1 MGKRFVSIWF
11 RYLETDWFTIRRP
24 ALKGVPFVLATPD
37 HGRMVI
43 TSANSIAQKL
53 GVDTG
58 MVVADARAIIP
69 SLEVLDHK
77 PGIANKLLKGIGEW
91 CIRYSP
97 VVAIDP
103 PNGLLLD
110 VSGCAHLWGGEGVYI
125 NDISTRLQS
134 LGYSVRVSIS
144 DTIGASWGIA
154 RFGRGSLIIDPGKQT
169 SAILSLPPAS
179 LRLET
184 ENIERL
190 HKLGLREVGDFI
202 AMPRSALK
210 RRFGKSFIQ
219 NLDKALGHEH
229 ETLDPIHPVISWQ
242 ERLPCL
248 EPIVTATGIEIALN
262 QLLDTLCTR
271 LKKES
276 KGLRLAS
283 FKGYR
288 VDGKIEHVEI
298 ATIRPTYNARH
309 LFKLFEISL
318 SSIEPA
324 LGIDLFMLEAQKV
337 ENVSPIQEKLW
348 EKSSG
353 LNNIGLSE
361 LLDRLSGKMGVDR
374 IHRYVPDEHYWPERC
389 VKPAAS
395 LHEELTTG
403 WKTDRPR
410 PIQLLRTPEL
420 IDVTAPIP
428 DYPPMLFRYKG
439 KLHKIIKADGPERI
453 EPEWWLHQ
461 GQHRDYYCVEDEEG
475 CRYWLFRL
483 GHYDEEKTY
492 QWFIHGYFA

>member
-1 MGKRFVSIWF
+1 MCKRFVSIWF

-24 ALKGVPFVLATPD
+24 VLKGIPFVLASPD

-43 TSANSIAQKL
+43 TSANALAQKQ

-77 PGIANKLLKGIGEW
+77 PGIASKLLKAIGEW

-97 VVAIDP
+97 VVAIDLP
-103 PNGLLLD
+103 DGLLLD
-110 VSGCAHLWGGEGVYI
+110 VSGCAHLWGGEESYI

-154 RFGRGSLIIDPGKQT
+154 RFGRDSLIIDPGKQT

-184 ENIERL
+184 DNIERL

-202 AMPRSALK
+202 GMPRSALN
-210 RRFGKSFIQ
+210 RRFGRSFIQ
-219 NLDKALGHEH
+219 KLDKALGNEQ
-229 ETLDPIHPVISWQ
+229 ETLDPIHPLESWQ

-271 LKKES
+271 LKNGS
-276 KGLRLAS
+276 KGLRIAL

-288 VDGKIEHVEI
+288 VDGKIEQVEI
-298 ATIRPTYNARH
+298 ATNRPSYNVRH
-309 LFKLFEISL
+309 LFKLFELRL
-318 SSIEPA
+318 SAIEPA
-324 LGIDLFMLEAQKV
+324 LGIDLFMLEAKKV
-337 ENVSPIQEKLW
+337 ENVSPMQEKLW

-353 LNNIGLSE
+353 LDNIGLSE
-361 LLDRLSGKMGVDR
+361 LLDRLSGKLGADH

-389 VKPAAS
+389 VKPAVS
-395 LHEELTTG
+395 LHEALTTG
-403 WKTDRPR
+403 WKADRPR
-410 PIQLLRTPEL
+410 PILLLRTPEL

-453 EPEWWLHQ
+453 EAEWWLHQ